1 MIHQIKQGLMI
12 RMVIRMT
19 SLKESTLCLIQAR
32 RRWLSRMLLKMKLQK
47 EVERRG
53 AAKYLGFLWLT
64 TMMTG
69 IHARRSVNGW
79 LLGSSFRSTSPKLGL
94 HQATDHSNSHK
105 LNDLELIYPRLN
117 PTALAGVDLGSRRR
131 RLHSLSRK
139 ADEGLGLVALNIV
152 GLPFIGGLAG
162 GSHTYGIVESKFIWV
177 RISFFILLIW
187 QTRLFF
193 SQLDYEVL
201 ALSSDWSNGLLFWE
215 IIGGFDTAHAAA
227 RVYDRAAIKFRGT
240 EADINFNLEDYEDV
254 KQMSNLTKE
263 EFVHVLRRQST
274 GFPKGSSKYRGVTL
288 HKCGRWEAR
297 MGQFLG
303 KKYVYLGLFDTEV
316 EAARAYDKAAIKC
329 NGKDAVTN
337 FDASIYDE
345 ELRGAESSN
354 NAEYHNLDLSLG
366 NAASKCSS
374 RELED
379 ENHDQHCSTMP
390 FEFDLRLQGSRSE
403 LNFQNG
409 LGQIDRRDGYNEN
422 DTLQLLSQTHLHSP
436 GSLKVNELHQ
446 YRQFMEG
453 NEPRMLMFSS
463 PVGSQSYRNQLPS
476 CSNGGGIR
484 GNGEVISIST
494 NDQLW
499 QTKSPQLFATAA
511 ASSGF
516 GQQILR
522 PQNWLH
528 KSIVRPLTRP
538 S

>member
-1 MIHQIKQGLMI
+1 DLWRLYLALCIYDMNILLHRLLSKSLGKRKWRYICFNFYGGPGWIVLHYFNCHQLLLRIYHS
-12 RMVIRMT
+12 VICALADVVLFNLHIPAAFGGT
-19 SLKESTLCLIQAR
+19 TLSDENIECVVAIN
-32 RRWLSRMLLKMKLQK
+32 S
-47 EVERRG
+47 
-53 AAKYLGFLWLT
+53 
-64 TMMTG
+64 
-69 IHARRSVNGW
+69 N
-79 LLGSSFRSTSPKLGL
+79 RST
-94 HQATDHSNSHK
+94 
-105 LNDLELIYPRLN
+105 
-117 PTALAGVDLGSRRR
+117 
-131 RLHSLSRK
+131 
-139 ADEGLGLVALNIV
+139 
-152 GLPFIGGLAG
+152 
-162 GSHTYGIVESKFIWV
+162 
-177 RISFFILLIW
+177 
-187 QTRLFF
+187 
-193 SQLDYEVL
+193 
-201 ALSSDWSNGLLFWE
+201 
-215 IIGGFDTAHAAA
+215 
-227 RVYDRAAIKFRGT
+227 
-240 EADINFNLEDYEDV
+240 
-254 KQMSNLTKE
+254 MSNLTKE

>member
-162 GSHTYGIVESKFIWV
+162 GSHTYG
-177 RISFFILLIW
+177 
-187 QTRLFF
+187 
-193 SQLDYEVL
+193 
-201 ALSSDWSNGLLFWE
+201 
-215 IIGGFDTAHAAA
+215 GFDTAHAAA

-345 ELRGAESSN
+345 ELRGAGKINESSN